1 MKRSLVETAI
11 GALVIVVAA
20 VFLFYAYQNSSLT
33 TAGGYEVKAEF
44 LSVGGLTSGSDVRV
58 GGVKIGSVTGLSLD
72 QEDYLAV
79 VTLSIDESVKLP
91 TDTEISVV
99 SDGLL
104 GGRYV
109 SLRPGPAREMVAA
122 GGMLTNVRDAATI
135 EDILG
140 RAIFVVANQAGDENA
155 GAAAGD

>member
-1 MKRSLVETAI
+1 MKRSFVETAI

-20 VFLFYAYQNSSLT
+20 VFLFYAYRDSNLSA
-33 TAGGYEVKAEF
+33 AGGYDIKAEF
-44 LSVGGLTSGSDVRV
+44 YSVGGLTSGSDVRV
-58 GGVKIGSVTGLSLD
+58 GGVKIGSVTGLALD

-79 VTLSIDESVKLP
+79 VTLSIDETVKLP
-91 TDTEISVV
+91 EDTEVSVV

-109 SLRPGPAREMVAA
+109 SLKPGSAEAMIAA
-122 GGMLTNVRDAATI
+122 GGTLTKVHDVATI

-140 RAIFVVANQAGDENA
+140 RAIFVVANQTGED
-155 GAAAGD
+155 GATSD

>member
-1 MKRSLVETAI
+1 MKRSFVETAI

-20 VFLFYAYQNSSLT
+20 VFLFYAYRNSSLST
-33 TAGGYEVKAEF
+33 TDGYEVNAEF
-44 LSVGGLTSGSDVRV
+44 YSVGGLTAGGDVRV
-58 GGVKIGSVTGLSLD
+58 GGVKIGSVTGLALD

-91 TDTEISVV
+91 ADTEISIV

-109 SLRPGPAREMVAA
+109 SLKPGPAEQMIPA
-122 GGMLTNVRDAATI
+122 GGTLTNVRDSATI
-135 EDILG
+135 EDILA
-140 RAIFVVANQAGDENA
+140 RAIFVVANQADGDS
-155 GAAAGD
+155 GDGTNSE